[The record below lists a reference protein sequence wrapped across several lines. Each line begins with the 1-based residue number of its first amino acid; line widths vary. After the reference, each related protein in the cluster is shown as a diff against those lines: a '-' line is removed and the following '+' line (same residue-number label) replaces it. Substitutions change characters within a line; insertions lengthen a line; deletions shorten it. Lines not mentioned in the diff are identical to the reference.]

1 MIDQTHMSPAPRTA
15 AVEIVLQ
22 VGAEGGSIVLL
33 RKASSPAV
41 FSVRISDQSLSLV
54 GEGEDITRQG
64 TWDSWQAA
72 LQSLDHYPWRRLV
85 PLSVHPEYRETIWG
99 LVSAHSGE
107 LPEHRIRDWSDACGL
122 SEP

>member
-1 MIDQTHMSPAPRTA
+1 MIDKTHMSPAPSNA
-15 AVEIVLQ
+15 VVEIVLQ

-33 RKASSPAV
+33 RKAGSPEE
-41 FSVRISDQSLSLV
+41 FSVRILDQSLSLV

-72 LQSLDHYPWRRLV
+72 VQSLDHYPWRRLV
-85 PLSVHPEYRETIWG
+85 PLNVHPEYRETIWG

-107 LPEHRIRDWSDACGL
+107 LPELRIRDWSDACGL